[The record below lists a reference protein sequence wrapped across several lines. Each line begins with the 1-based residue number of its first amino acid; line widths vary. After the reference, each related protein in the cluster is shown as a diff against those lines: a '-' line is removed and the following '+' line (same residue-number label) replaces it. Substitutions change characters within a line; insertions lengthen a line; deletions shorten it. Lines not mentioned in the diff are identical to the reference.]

1 MNLMKL
7 PLQASLLISAAT
19 LAAVLLPLPTAAG
32 VVQVTV
38 LGRDGQPLPDAVVVI
53 DAGTSTSTVGKAP
66 SMAAS
71 TGVTTIAQLRMQ
83 FVPMVTIVPVGAR
96 VRFTYFDSWDHH
108 VRGLPAGSA
117 GSGRESPTGF
127 ELRLAGKTE
136 GKEPD
141 SADVTLD
148 KAGPVQLG
156 CHLHGSMRG
165 FVLVADSPWYAKT
178 NANGIATLPDVP
190 DGAARVRLWHADQ
203 LVDIPATAL
212 QVTSITTLTV
222 PTLVQPRRR
231 RS

>member
-1 MNLMKL
+1 MDLMKL
-7 PLQASLLISAAT
+7 PLQASLLISVAT
-19 LAAVLLPLPTAAG
+19 LAAALLPLLTAAG

-38 LGRDGQPLPDAVVVI
+38 LGRDGQPLPDAVVII
-53 DAGTSTSTVGKAP
+53 DAASSISTVGKAP
-66 SMAAS
+66 SITAS
-71 TGVTTIAQLRMQ
+71 IGVTTIAQLRMQ
-83 FVPMVTIVPVGAR
+83 FVPMVTIVPVGAC
-96 VRFTYFDSWDHH
+96 VRFTNFDSWDHH

-117 GSGRESPTGF
+117 GLGSESPTGF
-127 ELRLAGKTE
+127 EFRLAGKTE

-148 KAGPVQLG
+148 KVDPVQLG